1 VSGVKHV
8 EWFDRPELSDAVMI
22 TAFSGWNDAADAAT
36 EAVRYLARRWD
47 ARTVAS
53 IDAESF
59 YDFASARPTI
69 RLIDG
74 ERRQLEW
81 PRNEFMVAELEDG
94 RPLVLLLG
102 IEPRLLWRTFTE
114 AVHGAAEAL
123 GVTTIVTL
131 GALLTETHHDRAIE
145 VVGASNNEE
154 LNDRLDLRPSTYEGP
169 TGITG
174 VLNDACHRAG
184 FNSLSFWAAVPSYLG
199 QSPSPK
205 AALSLVHRVADFLDI
220 TLGATDLQIAAAS
233 YERQIAELMEDDP
246 DLAAY
251 AQQLLDD
258 EAMEAK
264 DEDVPE
270 LENDPEALIDELEQF
285 LRQQDD

>member
-1 VSGVKHV
+1 MKHV

>member
-1 VSGVKHV
+1 MSRVKNV
-8 EWFDRPELSDAVMI
+8 EWFDRPDLSDAVMI
-22 TAFSGWNDAADAAT
+22 AAFSGWNDAADAAT

-47 ARTVAS
+47 AQTVAC
-53 IDAESF
+53 IDAEPF

-81 PRNEFMVAELEDG
+81 PRNEFMVAELDDG

-102 IEPRLLWRTFTE
+102 IEPRLMWRTFSE
-114 AVHGAAEAL
+114 AVNAAAEAL
-123 GVTTIVTL
+123 GVTTIVSL
-131 GALLTETHHDRAIE
+131 GALLTETHHDRPVE
-145 VVGASNNEE
+145 VVGASNNQE
-154 LNDRLDLRPSTYEGP
+154 LNDRLGLRPSTYEGP

-174 VLNDACHRAG
+174 VINDAAHRAG

-205 AALSLVHRVADFLDI
+205 AALALVQRVADFLDI
-220 TLGATDLQIAAAS
+220 TLGATDLQIAASS
-233 YERQIAELMEDDP
+233 YERQIVELMEDDP
-246 DLAAY
+246 NLAAY
-251 AQQLLDD
+251 ADQLA
-258 EAMEAK
+258 E
-264 DEDVPE
+264 EDALLEEEPE

-285 LRQQDD
+285 LRQQED